1 MAWSEERTR
10 RVFSRVGLAF
20 LVVAAVTIVVGLLS
34 AVLLGGVG
42 RRIAVSGFY
51 YALGGLAFRPSTWER
66 LSYPFYPQRTPM
78 IGILL
83 VVSATGALW
92 IVLTDVLFG

>member
-1 MAWSEERTR
+1 M
-10 RVFSRVGLAF
+10 
-20 LVVAAVTIVVGLLS
+20 
-34 AVLLGGVG
+34 
-42 RRIAVSGFY
+42 
-51 YALGGLAFRPSTWER
+51 GGLAFRPSTWER

-92 IVLTDVLFG
+92 IVLTDMLFG

>member
-10 RVFSRVGLAF
+10 RVCSRVGLAF

-34 AVLLGGVG
+34 VVLLGGP
-42 RRIAVSGFY
+42 RRIVVSGFY

-83 VVSATGALW
+83 VVSATWALW